1 MAFKVLI
8 IGGSITGLTL
18 AAILERYGI
27 DYTLI
32 EKHADVAPQ
41 LGASIGLIA
50 HGARILEQLGCYDEV
65 LPFSNE
71 IESIDLHGA
80 DGNLLAIHDKMGT
93 HMEAMHGYRL
103 LFVERQRV
111 LRALWSAIKDKSEV
125 HLSCKLTEIEHLDGG
140 VQVKTQDGRVF
151 SGDMLIG
158 GDGVHSK
165 TREAIWH
172 FLEADGY
179 DTTSDRKAIQS
190 PHSAI
195 FGVSFDMPQLKPG
208 EGIKNVRNDR
218 NYLVTVA
225 PNCVALWFMFF
236 NTRKTAGPG
245 GTVRYTDEEK
255 EAFAAEFAND
265 QIRPGLTFGDMYR
278 ASSFTGLVALEEF
291 ILERHFYRRIL
302 LLGDS
307 VHKMH
312 PITGQGGNAAIEDC
326 AFLANRL
333 KSLLATTE
341 SPSDKQLEE
350 VFREV
355 QDVRRPRTKTLTRDA
370 HGINH
375 LEAFDNTRLKN
386 LTVWF
391 FCQIPTENILA
402 GLAAAATPGES
413 LNYLPLPLRSKR
425 LLPYNDE
432 VRIRPQLRS
441 SKESYQWI
449 GLFMLIVSLKYV
461 LPSDPTP
468 ELSVFAAS
476 LAHNGL
482 TPWRHYVDASYFA
495 VNLFWTVESFRS
507 AFSMGA
513 LLSSIPWI
521 LLAQSTSWE
530 IALPV
535 YFSLWIM
542 GSSMMGFYY
551 PWPRAILP
559 AVAQALPVA
568 LWIADPHFTS
578 SILKKFRLV
587 SVIDR
592 LTAAH
597 VLVPLSVTVISSII
611 TRYYGRR
618 WEPYYQFGNW
628 DMKFVMGNYLT
639 SFLFASIGQA
649 SFIWM
654 YIIPVIH
661 QGNGLVLFRTAEV
674 ISFLTFTLLIVAW
687 LFFTV
692 WDMNRANITT
702 LTWGRAA
709 ALIGLGMVLFGPGAT
724 LIGAWGWREQVWEKS
739 RQRISDDR
747 YTKAKADVA

>member
-18 AAILERYGI
+18 AALLERYGV

-65 LPFSNE
+65 LPFSNG

-93 HMEAMHGYRL
+93 HMEAM
-103 LFVERQRV
+103 
-111 LRALWSAIKDKSEV
+111 DKSKI
-125 HLSCKLTEIEHLDGG
+125 HLSCKLTEIEHINGA

-151 SGDMLIG
+151 SGHMLVG

-165 TREAIWH
+165 TSEKIWH
-172 FLEADGY
+172 LLEADSY
-179 DTTSDRKAIQS
+179 DTTPDRKAAIES

-195 FGVSFDMPQLKPG
+195 FG
-208 EGIKNVRNDR
+208 GIKNVRNDR
-218 NYLVTVA
+218 NHLVTVA
-225 PNCVALWFMFF
+225 SNGVALWFVFF

-245 GTVRYTDEEK
+245 GTVRYTDEGK

-265 QIRPGLTFGDMYR
+265 QIRLGLTFADLYR
-278 ASSFTGLVALEEF
+278 ASFSSGLVALEEF
-291 ILERHFYRRIL
+291 ILERHFYKRIL

-312 PITGQGGNAAIEDC
+312 PITGQGGTAAIEDC

-333 KSLLATTE
+333 KSLLATTK
-341 SPSDKQLEE
+341 SPSDSQLEE

-355 QDVRRPRTKTLTRDA
+355 QDVRRPRIETLTRDV

-375 LEAFDNTRLKN
+375 LEAFDNTRFKN
-386 LTVWF
+386 LTVWL

-402 GLAAAATPGES
+402 GLAVAATPGES

-432 VRIRPQLRS
+432 IRIHPKIRLL
-441 SKESYQWI
+441 KESYQWI
-449 GLFMLIVSLKYV
+449 GLFMLIGCLGYV
-461 LPSDPTP
+461 IPSRPAP
-468 ELSVFAAS
+468 ELSIFTTS

-482 TPWRHYVDASYFA
+482 APWRHY
-495 VNLFWTVESFRS
+495 TVESFRS

-521 LLAQSTSWE
+521 LLGQSTSWE
-530 IALPV
+530 IAVPI
-535 YFSLWIM
+535 YFSLWIL

-559 AVAQALPVA
+559 AVAQTLPFQLA
-568 LWIADPHFTS
+568 
-578 SILKKFRLV
+578 
-587 SVIDR
+587 SVVNT

-597 VLVPLSVTVISSII
+597 VLAPLSVTVIS
-611 TRYYGRR
+611 T
-618 WEPYYQFGNW
+618 PFYQLGNW
-628 DMKFVMGNYLT
+628 DMKYVMGTYLT
-639 SFLFASIGQA
+639 SFLFASIGNA
-649 SFIWM
+649 SFMWTHVIP
-654 YIIPVIH
+654 II
-661 QGNGLVLFRTAEV
+661 QGGNGLVLLRTPEV
-674 ISFLTFTLLIVAW
+674 ISFLTFTLLIATW
-687 LFFTV
+687 LVFTV
-692 WDMNRANITT
+692 WDMGRVNITT
-702 LTWGRAA
+702 LAFGRAA
-709 ALIGLGMVLFGPGAT
+709 ALIGLGIVLFGP
-724 LIGAWGWREQVWEKS
+724 EQAWEKS
-739 RQRISDDR
+739 RQRISEVR
-747 YTKAKADVA
+747 YAKRKVDAA